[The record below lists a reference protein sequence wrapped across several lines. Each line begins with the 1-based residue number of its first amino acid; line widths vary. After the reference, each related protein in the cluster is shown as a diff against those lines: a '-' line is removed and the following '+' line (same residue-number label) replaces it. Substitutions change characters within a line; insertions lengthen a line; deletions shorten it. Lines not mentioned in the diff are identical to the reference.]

1 MDEMLHV
8 LYFGLIFCQWISLI
22 MIFFDNNDKRRV
34 LWVVV
39 LALSVAIFVGAIG
52 MERFLA

>member
-1 MDEMLHV
+1 
-8 LYFGLIFCQWISLI
+8 